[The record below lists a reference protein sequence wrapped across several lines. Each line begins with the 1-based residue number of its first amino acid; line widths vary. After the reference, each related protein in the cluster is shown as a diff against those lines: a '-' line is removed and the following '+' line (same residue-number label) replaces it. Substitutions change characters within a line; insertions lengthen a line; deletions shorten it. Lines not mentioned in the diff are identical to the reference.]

1 MSTSIDTRLLDSE
14 EKETLANLLWR
25 YYYEKKML
33 KTLPTARYLRYD
45 KVSYEDERKDRDIR
59 IGNMDDA
66 FSTFM
71 YELEIYDGVDVGG
84 AVREKRKTL

>member
-1 MSTSIDTRLLDSE
+1 MSTNIDTRLLD
-14 EKETLANLLWR
+14 EKEKFTLANLLWR

-33 KTLPTARYLRYD
+33 KTLPDRYRRYERT
-45 KVSYEDERKDRDIR
+45 SYEDERKDRDIR

-84 AVREKRKTL
+84 AVREKEKTL

>member
-1 MSTSIDTRLLDSE
+1 MSNNLDTRLLDDK
-14 EKETLANLLWR
+14 EKVTLANLLWR

-59 IGNMDDA
+59 MSNMDDA
-66 FSTFM
+66 FSAFM
-71 YELEIYDGVDVGG
+71 YELEIYDGVN
-84 AVREKRKTL
+84 VRDGVIQKEGKQ